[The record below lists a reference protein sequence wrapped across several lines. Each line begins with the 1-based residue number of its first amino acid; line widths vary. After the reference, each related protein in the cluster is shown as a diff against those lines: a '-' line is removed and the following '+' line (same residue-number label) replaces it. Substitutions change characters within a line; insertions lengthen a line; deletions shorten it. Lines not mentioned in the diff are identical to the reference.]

1 MDLNIQVSDA
11 SGAALVSLVG
21 DLGSQTAPSFGK
33 ALDHLCE
40 KARPVMVDLQ
50 GVTRID
56 GLGLSVLVQAFRL
69 LRQHDCAL
77 IVVAP
82 PPGVRKVMYESG
94 VEDFMPICRTLD
106 EAAALITI
114 LKRQTSDGHGASS
127 PSTTR
132 AEGSGHN

>member
-1 MDLNIQVSDA
+1 VDLNIQVSDA

-21 DLGSQTAPSFGK
+21 ELGPATAPSFGK

-56 GLGLSVLVQAFRL
+56 GLGLSILVQAFRL

-77 IVVAP
+77 IIVAP

-94 VEDFMPICRTLD
+94 VEDFMPICRTLE

-114 LKRQTSDGHGASS
+114 LKRQSTDTHSPASQ
-127 PSTTR
+127 PATP
-132 AEGSGHN
+132 AEGGGQN